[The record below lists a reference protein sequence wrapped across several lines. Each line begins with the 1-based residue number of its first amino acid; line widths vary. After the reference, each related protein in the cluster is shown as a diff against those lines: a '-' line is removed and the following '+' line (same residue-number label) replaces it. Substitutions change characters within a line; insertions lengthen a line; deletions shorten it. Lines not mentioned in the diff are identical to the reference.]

1 MVSNMLMGYSMNV
14 AMTGSPEKS
23 RNVSPEMETEVV
35 HRQDADPSN
44 PSLVNDPECA
54 CSLES
59 LQARADAVTP
69 ILAEILRFVP
79 PQRWEIN

>member
-1 MVSNMLMGYSMNV
+1 MNV
-14 AMTGSPEKS
+14 VMTGSPKKS
-23 RNVSPEMETEVV
+23 RNVSHQMETEVV
-35 HRQDADPSN
+35 RRQDVDASN
-44 PSLVNDPECA
+44 PSLANDPERA

-79 PQRWEIN
+79 QRWEIN

>member
-1 MVSNMLMGYSMNV
+1 MGYIVNV
-14 AMTGSPEKS
+14 AMSVSPEKS
-23 RNVSPEMETEVV
+23 KNVSPEMETEIVR
-35 HRQDADPSN
+35 RQDADASN
-44 PSLVNDPECA
+44 PCLANDPERA

-59 LQARADAVTP
+59 LQARADAMTP